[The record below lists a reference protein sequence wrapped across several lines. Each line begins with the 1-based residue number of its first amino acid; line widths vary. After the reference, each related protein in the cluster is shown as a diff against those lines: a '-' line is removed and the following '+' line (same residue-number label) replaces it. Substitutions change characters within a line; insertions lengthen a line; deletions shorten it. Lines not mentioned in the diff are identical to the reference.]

1 VSGSTA
7 RTDVVG
13 PGFAIDP
20 GLAPGFPQAR
30 VSVLVDGVEVTPR
43 VLEHRWDPDFTE
55 TVYALTDACRMIER
69 RGVRSGVLCADWSYD
84 GSGRVQVLGAPTAR
98 GLRVAL
104 SGGRA
109 VGSLEERPF
118 AKWLAAHAP
127 KLTTDSRALA
137 DRYAA
142 RWFAVYTDGPGPLA
156 LKLRDLR
163 WMRDVRGVEDK
174 LARWDGAGD
183 PYTPAVE
190 LGEHHQV
197 SLFAAREAALD
208 AVVARGGFSAV
219 PPRLDQAVWHW
230 GMVRSL
236 GGPSLAGPVAARF
249 LHDGYFRDAPTISW
263 TAALPFLLDDFGE
276 RERLGLA
283 QAVDALVLRSDV
295 ETSWV
300 LHALGRIGWADRYAR
315 VWSVWAPT
323 GACAWLDTF
332 FRDVAGAGLAAV
344 GPLRLDGVPWKDAEV
359 SWERDGPGG
368 PARVT

>member
-1 VSGSTA
+1 V
-7 RTDVVG
+7 
-13 PGFAIDP
+13 
-20 GLAPGFPQAR
+20 
-30 VSVLVDGVEVTPR
+30 
-43 VLEHRWDPDFTE
+43 
-55 TVYALTDACRMIER
+55 
-69 RGVRSGVLCADWSYD
+69 RGDVLCADWAYE
-84 GSGRVQVLGAPTAR
+84 GVGRTEVRGAPHPR
-98 GLRVAL
+98 GLRISL

-109 VGSLEERPF
+109 IGNLEERPF
-118 AKWLAAHAP
+118 AKWMSAHAP
-127 KLTTDSRALA
+127 KLTTDSPALA
-137 DRYAA
+137 ERYAA
-142 RWFAVYTDGPGPLA
+142 RWFAVYMDGPGPLA

-163 WMRDVRGVEDK
+163 WMRAAGGVEDK

-183 PYTPAVE
+183 PYTPAIE

-230 GMVRSL
+230 GMVRAL
-236 GGPSLAGPVAARF
+236 GGPELAVAVASRF

-263 TAALPFLLDDFGE
+263 TAALPFLLEDFGP
-276 RERLGLA
+276 RERMGLA
-283 QAVDALVLRSDV
+283 QAVDALTLRSDV

-300 LHALGRIGWADRYAR
+300 LHALGRMGWADRYAR
-315 VWSVWAPT
+315 VWSAWAPT

-332 FRDVAGAGLAAV
+332 FRDVAGAGLADV
-344 GPLRLDGVPWKDAEV
+344 GPLRLDGVPWKDEEV

>member
-332 FRDVAGAGLAAV
+332 FRDVAGAGLADV